1 MIKARDRDHGRTNV
15 GNHDYYRAK
24 PYTIRVP
31 DTMRAKEPLVR
42 AVGASPAQWR
52 AER

>member
-31 DTMRAKEPLVR
+31 DTTWEKEVLVR
-42 AVGASPAQWR
+42 AVPGNPGQWR

>member
-31 DTMRAKEPLVR
+31 DTT
-42 AVGASPAQWR
+42 
-52 AER
+52 